1 MRQLKITTSITDRN
15 SASIERYFREISKEE
30 LITTEQEVDL
40 VKRIKAGDQIA
51 LHKLVKAN
59 LRFVVSVAKRYKHS
73 KIALDDLINE
83 GNLGLIK
90 AAHRF
95 DETRGFKFISYA
107 VWWIRQA
114 IVEAL
119 SKHARTIRMP
129 LNRISDMSKLDQAS
143 SSLEQQLERMP
154 TDQELAELLKL
165 DVEDIRKTVRSIA
178 KEVSLDKPFAEDEQ
192 RSLINILP
200 NEEYNFV
207 ENELIEKSSM
217 QDDINRFLSHLTKK
231 EQGIVKK
238 LFGIGTDSPMTLEDI
253 ANEYNMSRERIRQI
267 KQNAIKKIR
276 GMHGVQQLASYL
288 A

>member
-15 SASIERYFREISKEE
+15 SASIERYFKEISKEE
-30 LITTEQEVDL
+30 LITTEQEVNL
-40 VKRIKAGDQIA
+40 VKRIKDGDQIA
-51 LHKLVKAN
+51 LQKLVKAN

-73 KIALDDLINE
+73 KIPLDDLINE

-90 AAHRF
+90 AALRF

-114 IVEAL
+114 IIEAL

-129 LNRISDMSKLDQAS
+129 LNRISDISKLDQAS
-143 SSLEQQLERMP
+143 SSLEQELERMP
-154 TDQELAELLKL
+154 TDHELAEILKL
-165 DVEDIRKTVRSIA
+165 DVEVIRKTVSSIA

-200 NEEYNFV
+200 NDEYNFV
-207 ENELIEKSSM
+207 ENEFIEKSSM

-276 GMHGVQQLASYL
+276 GMHGVQQLAAYL